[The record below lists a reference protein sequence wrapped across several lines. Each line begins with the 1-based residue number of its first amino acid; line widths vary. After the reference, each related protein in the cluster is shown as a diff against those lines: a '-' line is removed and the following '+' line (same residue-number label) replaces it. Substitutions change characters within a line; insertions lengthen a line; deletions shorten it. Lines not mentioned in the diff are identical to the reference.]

1 MAEVYLV
8 STAMTNFGRHP
19 EKSPH
24 DLAEEV
30 VGGILADL
38 AVQDGQGIESVFFG
52 SAAHSLW
59 GQLAIPGQVV
69 LSPLV
74 KNDVLPRYLSITN
87 VEGGCATGSMAFHGA
102 YKDVLSGQADLSLAI
117 GLDKTFY
124 PGKEKALGALL
135 ASALDQIQPGTWKDL
150 YTSESKRYGLSYE
163 TEASENLLSL
173 YSLKAQY
180 YQQQHGLDL
189 KDLALLTEKNRSHG
203 AGNPKAAFQQSLSVE
218 EVLAEETLFPLL
230 TRSSCASL
238 GDGAAGALLCSKAGL
253 EMLPEQTQA
262 RAVRVLAS
270 VLSSGFP
277 RSLSEP
283 SALKFASAKA
293 YWEAELGPEK
303 IDLAEV
309 HDGTAFS
316 ELLAYEDLG
325 FCDEGEGRAYLESGA
340 TRLGGERPINV
351 SGGLLSKG
359 HPLGATGLA
368 MIYEVAQQLRGEA
381 GGRQL
386 ENCQVALT
394 QNAGGLLGF
403 DEAVQGL
410 AIFSRL

>member
-8 STAMTNFGRHP
+8 SAAMTPFGRFP
-19 EKSPH
+19 ESSPQ
-24 DLAEEV
+24 DLAGEL
-30 VGGILADL
+30 IRDL
-38 AVQDGQGIESVFFG
+38 LTDMDLEDGQGVESVFFG

-69 LSPLV
+69 LSPLIQS
-74 KNDVLPRYLSITN
+74 DVLPRYVSITN

-102 YKDVLSGQADLSLAI
+102 YKDIQSGQVDLSLAL

-135 ASALDQIQPGTWKDL
+135 AAALDQIQPSSWKEL
-150 YTSESKRYGLSYE
+150 YASESKRYGLHYE
-163 TEASENLLSL
+163 TDASENLLSL

-189 KDLALLTEKNRSHG
+189 EDLAFLTEKNRLQGSR
-203 AGNPKAAFQQSLSVE
+203 NPKASFQRPLSA
-218 EVLAEETLFPLL
+218 AELSAEKPIFPLL
-230 TRSSCASL
+230 TKSGCASL
-238 GDGAAGALLCSKAGL
+238 GDGAAGVVLCSKKGL
-253 EMLPEQTQA
+253 ELLPEKTQG
-262 RAVRVLAS
+262 RAIRVLSS

-277 RSLSEP
+277 RSLAEP
-283 SALKFASAKA
+283 SALQFASAKA

-309 HDGTAFS
+309 HDATAIS

-325 FCDEGEGRAYLESGA
+325 FCEAGEGRAYLRSGA
-340 TRLGGERPINV
+340 TRYGGSRPVNV

-368 MIYEVAQQLRGEA
+368 MIYELALQLRGEA
-381 GGRQL
+381 GERQV
-386 ENCQVALT
+386 ENVEVALA

-410 AIFSRL
+410 TVLGRA